1 MRLQFIFQAIARFR
15 ILIFYSFSKYV
26 AARLTIAK
34 RWGRIDLI
42 AVVPERPTETVCP
55 FTKVWACGA
64 AGSALPWHGRGRRF
78 DPDQVHQNSS
88 WIFLRTPLERGMARR
103 HRQRL
108 SGHHAVQRADRRPS
122 NDRALPAGKGRRSLP
137 ANDHRQG
144 AVSRGADYGRVGGAP
159 KFQCPLPPHIS
170 LWPNEKQSCGKSY
183 PMDYIILC

>member
-78 DPDQVHQNSS
+78 DPDQVHQISQQ
-88 WIFLRTPLERGMARR
+88 LRRGECLSPRRLCHGLCHNPQFWCSQRELPLRCVWLPYARGCIVPTCD
-103 HRQRL
+103 
-108 SGHHAVQRADRRPS
+108 G
-122 NDRALPAGKGRRSLP
+122 
-137 ANDHRQG
+137 
-144 AVSRGADYGRVGGAP
+144 
-159 KFQCPLPPHIS
+159 
-170 LWPNEKQSCGKSY
+170 
-183 PMDYIILC
+183 